1 MIVRRAAP
9 KPKTANAASLQ
20 PAQLQAPAGH
30 RERWTRPRAAR
41 HLPCRHGGTGS
52 PIQRGRCCRG
62 IVGLAHLACMAQ
74 LVVHEDEQEEDWS
87 GWWDAAPARV
97 ASRAHVLARA
107 WWACVE
113 AHGEEDGPRL
123 E

>member
-62 IVGLAHLACMAQ
+62 IVGLAHLACM
-74 LVVHEDEQEEDWS
+74 
-87 GWWDAAPARV
+87 G
-97 ASRAHVLARA
+97 HVNGLARA